1 MFGRFP
7 PSYEGALA
15 SLAPYASLIGARA
28 AGSVD
33 VALGRFGWLDID
45 SGDVSNTASDGFPFG
60 ITMQRRGSLPNE
72 GSAVYWR
79 GLTRYLRSGKPITL
93 AATGVFWV
101 RFPQGASIGATV
113 YADPATG
120 IAYAADGGGFV
131 PTKFKTVTD
140 AGVGCLGI
148 ISPYSQFG

>member
-1 MFGRFP
+1 MF
-7 PSYEGALA
+7 EGALA
-15 SLAPYASLIGARA
+15 SVAPFASLPAPQGGYT
-28 AGSVD
+28 AGPD
-33 VALGRFGWLDID
+33 NVALGRFAWASPVDGT
-45 SGDVSNTASDGFPFG
+45 VSNVATEGFPFG
-60 ITMQRRGSLPNE
+60 LAMQYRRNRIGE
-72 GSAVYWR
+72 GQATFIV
-79 GLTRYLRSGKPITL
+79 GGVRYLIAGKPITL

-131 PTKFKTVTD
+131 PTKWKAITD
-140 AGVGCLGI
+140 AGVGSLGI